1 MEKELVSTK
10 DIAEMLSM
18 TVQMTRMFVNKE
30 KGFPK
35 PIMIS
40 PKIRRWKHK
49 EVVEWINKR

>member
-30 KGFPK
+30 EDFPK

-49 EVVEWINKR
+49 EVVEWINNR